1 MISEWNVLYIFFVDL
16 FVLYVNCE
24 YPYPVHFEVNNI
36 NQETSPFLFEFE
48 GTIIIIMNDETYEL
62 SQDNENPLNYS
73 LTPLSNDLFINIAQS
88 KKTSHSYYRYLSE
101 NYISYIFPFANNKIV
116 YLYRDAQ
123 TFIESVNESIEEIDE
138 NSKADDSIYNSQYI
152 ILSYPNQNAY
162 GVIYIINALTR
173 TIDSTSILSDN
184 IITPGY
190 FACRFFSETSGI
202 FCVYINEN
210 SQLSYNNYK
219 DNSFGLTYIL
229 YTPQEGTLSSFKFE
243 VIDEAHSIGI
253 ACQEPSQ
260 LIMLIKIKVNSNLMS
275 INQKVNTD
283 ISCNDLYTM
292 DIYKIFQDLYLISSY
307 DGSKTVCKVY
317 NDILNLISFND
328 DNKNIC
334 GYQNVRITKALSDN
348 IYHCLYTKEET
359 GYLYYYRHDT
369 IKCTNQEF
377 TLSSDS
383 PLILSLSDL
392 MIPEQLDFISSNSGI
407 YLIRTDNHSKIG
419 DLYEIDEN
427 DTIISEII
435 VENYNHLYQRMAF
448 YPLVYGDNHYHY
460 RIYIEK
466 IEGFY
471 IPAQTCTITYKTYCY
486 SSCET
491 CSSIGN
497 ASNHK
502 CDSCITNAYP
512 LEDSMNCYLTPPGG
526 YYLDREAWKYKACS
540 SNCFSCNNK
549 EDCLMCNKDHK
560 LLSVYTHD
568 ESDKSCVQSC
578 SITENWFF
586 NTSNNNEF
594 TCTTICPPEFSCYNK
609 ETRQCKESGTDCV
622 ITLPETEQI
631 ESLKDYF
638 NKNVVYYYEKG
649 LTLSNQ
655 YYTAVLYN
663 TSINSNI
670 ASGYN
675 NLTEIELGNCENN
688 LRKEYNMSSED
699 RIIIAQVEYN
709 KESYKDSSPFLKF
722 YNSKGNEL
730 DISICSNTTMM
741 FIIPQRRTEF
751 TLEDDYMITL
761 FESKIDIFHPDSS
774 LFNDKCT
781 YFTENKIDMSIKD
794 RRELLYQNISLC
806 HNQYCNYGGVR
817 PSDYS
822 LKCNCAVITSSF
834 IILQSKESNSFKS
847 SNPNSSVHVIKCYNL
862 VFNSTIFK
870 KNIGSII
877 LLIILIFSFI
887 DFVLYLY
894 NKKYI
899 IDEFYYDK
907 RKLSNHTLDENDTR
921 PSFGNSDSVTHNII
935 FVDKPKQENSV
946 CNKNMNLHKN
956 KTAFRVFVK
965 KKLKLQPTIFFKRKS
980 NNIDKLDFKESMTFS
995 VKRPFSYV
1003 LCLRMKQ
1010 FQPIYILFIE
1020 KNKTR
1025 IKYLYI
1031 EYYLFMVILMFFF
1044 NSLFYS
1050 DKFIT
1055 HRYHN
1060 GYNFFYHIPKSLLS
1074 FCTGYFVA
1082 ILSKL
1087 CIISFP
1093 EEEEV
1098 EKEIKNGNKDYKL
1111 NIIQKLESLNSLFF
1125 LLVILI
1131 SSFSWYYISAFCGV
1145 YQKSQLYLIYGTL
1158 FSCIFIFV
1166 FPCITA
1172 LVATVIRKLSFHFK
1186 NETLFYLSK
1195 TIEHY

>member
-1 MISEWNVLYIFFVDL
+1 MITVWYDIYIFFVGIV
-16 FVLYVNCE
+16 VLYVNCE
-24 YPYPVHFEVNNI
+24 YPYPVHFEVNI
-36 NQETSPFLFEFE
+36 NEETSPFLFEFE
-48 GTIIIIMNDETYEL
+48 GTKLIIINDETYEL
-62 SQDNENPLNYS
+62 NQDNQNPLKYS
-73 LTPLSNDLFINIAQS
+73 LSPLSNELFRNVAQM
-88 KKTSHSYYRYLSE
+88 KKTSHSYYRYLSG
-101 NYISYIFPFANNKIV
+101 NYVSYIFPFANNKIV
-116 YLYRDAQ
+116 YLYKDAQ
-123 TFIESVNESIEEIDE
+123 SFIESIDEEIEAIEES
-138 NSKADDSIYNSQYI
+138 SKVDDSLYNSQYI
-152 ILSYPNQNAY
+152 ILSYPNQNGY

-173 TIDSTSILSDN
+173 TIESTSVLTDN

-190 FACRFFSETSGI
+190 FSCRFFSDTLGI
-202 FCVYINEN
+202 FCIYINGN

-219 DNSFGLTYIL
+219 DNAFGLTYIL
-229 YTPQEGTLSSFKFE
+229 YTPQEGTLSSYKFE
-243 VIDEAHSIGI
+243 VIDESHSIGI

-260 LIMLIKIKVNSNLMS
+260 LIMLIKIKVSSSFMS
-275 INQKVNTD
+275 INQKENTN
-283 ISCNDLYTM
+283 IICNDLYTM
-292 DIYKIFQDLYLISSY
+292 DIYKIFNDLYLISSY
-307 DGSKTVCKVY
+307 DGSKTVCKIY
-317 NDILNLISFND
+317 NDMLNLISFNE

-334 GYQNVRITKALSDN
+334 GYQNTRITKTLSDN

-359 GYLYYYRHDT
+359 LGYLYYHRHDT
-369 IKCTNQEF
+369 IICTNQEF

-383 PLILSLSDL
+383 PLIISLSDL
-392 MIPEQLDFISSNSGI
+392 MIPEQIDFLSSNSGF
-407 YLIRTDNHSKIG
+407 YLIRTDNHSKVG
-419 DLYEIDEN
+419 NLYEIDEN
-427 DTIISEII
+427 GTIISDII

-448 YPLVYGDNHYHY
+448 YPLIYGDNHYQY

-466 IEGFY
+466 IEGLY
-471 IPAQTCTITYKTYCY
+471 NPTQTCTITYKTYCY

-497 ASNHK
+497 SSNHK
-502 CDSCITNAYP
+502 CDSCIANAYP
-512 LEDSMNCYLTPPGG
+512 LENSMNCHLTPPGG

-540 SNCFSCNNK
+540 SHCFSCNNN
-549 EDCLMCNKDHK
+549 EDCLMCNKDYK
-560 LLSVYTHD
+560 LLNIYTHN
-568 ESDKSCVQSC
+568 ELDKTCVQSC
-578 SITENWFF
+578 SLNENWFF
-586 NTSNNNEF
+586 NTSNSNEF
-594 TCTTICPPEFSCYNK
+594 TCTTMCPPEFSCYNK
-609 ETRQCKESGTDCV
+609 ETRQCKESGNDCV

-638 NKNVVYYYEKG
+638 DKNILHYYEKG

-655 YYTAVLYN
+655 YYTAVVYN

-670 ASGYN
+670 ASGYT
-675 NLTEIELGNCENN
+675 NLTEIELGNCENS
-688 LRKEYNMSSED
+688 LRKEYNMSSEE
-699 RIIIAQVEYN
+699 RIIVAQVEYN
-709 KESYKDSSPFLKF
+709 KESHEDSSPFLRF
-722 YNSKGNEL
+722 YNSKGKEL

-741 FIIPQRRTEF
+741 FIIPKRKTEF
-751 TLEDDYMITL
+751 TLDDDYMSAL
-761 FESKIDIFHPDSS
+761 FESNINIFHPDSS

-781 YFTENKIDMSIKD
+781 RFTENNIDISIKD
-794 RRELLYQNISLC
+794 RRDFIYQNISLC
-806 HNQYCNYGGVR
+806 RKEYCIYGGVR
-817 PSDYS
+817 PTDYF

-834 IILQSKESNSFKS
+834 ILLQSKESNTFLS

-862 VFNSTIFK
+862 VFNSGVFK

-877 LLIILIFSFI
+877 ILILLIFAFV

-907 RKLSNHTLDENDTR
+907 RKLSNHTLDENETR
-921 PSFGNSDSVTHNII
+921 PSSGNSDSVTHNII
-935 FVDKPKQENSV
+935 FVDKPKKENSIY
-946 CNKNMNLHKN
+946 NKNINLRKN
-956 KTAFRVFVK
+956 KTAFKVFVK
-965 KKLKLQPTIFFKRKS
+965 KKLRLQPTIFFKRKS
-980 NNIDKLDFKESMTFS
+980 NNIDKLDFKDSMAFS

-1003 LCLRMKQ
+1003 LCLRIKQ
-1010 FQPIYILFIE
+1010 FHPIYILFIE
-1020 KNKTR
+1020 KSKTR
-1025 IKYLYI
+1025 IKYIYI

-1050 DKFIT
+1050 DKYIT

-1074 FCTGYFVA
+1074 FCTGYFIA
-1082 ILSKL
+1082 IISKL

-1098 EKEIKNGNKDYKL
+1098 DKEVKNGNKDYKL
-1111 NIIQKLESLNSLFF
+1111 NMIQKIESLNSLFF
-1125 LLVILI
+1125 LLVLLI